1 MEDLE
6 GPEAL
11 EAPGDPGGLEG
22 PGAILFHLFLEL
34 LAGMEEPE
42 LSEELEEPE
51 EQEAPDGDRFPHF
64 LEAL

>member
-34 LAGMEEPE
+34 LEGMGGPE
-42 LSEELEEPE
+42 LSDEMEGPE
-51 EQEAPDGDRFPHF
+51 EQEAPGANLFRLF
-64 LEAL
+64 LEVL